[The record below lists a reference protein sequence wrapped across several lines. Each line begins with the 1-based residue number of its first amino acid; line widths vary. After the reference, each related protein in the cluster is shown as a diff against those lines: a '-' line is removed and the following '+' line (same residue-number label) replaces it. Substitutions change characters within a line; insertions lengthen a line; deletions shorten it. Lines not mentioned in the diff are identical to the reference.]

1 MNFILN
7 NPVKKYFSTWFWL
20 IHLVA
25 FIIALFFFKFEN
37 EKIYPN
43 YSQKNVLLN
52 TFHEEDSIYHSKV
65 SLDTSSSSLK
75 LNYTLSKELNEPFA
89 GFYFHKSNKD
99 SFFDFSKFDQIKV
112 YIKSDKGKRIPFYLT
127 LNESSFTTPNEVFS
141 NLPLCCII
149 NYTKEG
155 WYVLN
160 KKDFEIPSWW
170 LRDYGLKKS
179 EVFDIDYSRVN
190 YLMLYSCQILSP
202 GITDEIE
209 IKSIQFCNSNT
220 KLYFGFIFFIC
231 LFNLV
236 YFLFYKNKKKIVI
249 PYVIQEV
256 EEKKSFKNN
265 QTQIIVDLIAQNYAL
280 NDLSMD
286 WIYQKT
292 KIPKREIGNIFKNQ
306 FNTSFK
312 EYLNLIRLTES
323 KRLLKETSLSISE
336 IAYLVGYNNVTHF
349 NRVFKEKNGISPSE
363 FKEK

>member
-1 MNFILN
+1 MFG
-7 NPVKKYFSTWFWL
+7 
-20 IHLVA
+20 A
-25 FIIALFFFKFEN
+25 FFFLRFESAN
-37 EKIYPN
+37 IYP
-43 YSQKNVLLN
+43 YEHSSDILLN
-52 TFHEEDSIYHSKV
+52 TFHEDDTVKHSLVDVQNKSQ
-65 SLDTSSSSLK
+65 SLLFK
-75 LNYTLSKELNEPFA
+75 YTLHKEIKEPFA
-89 GFYFHKSNKD
+89 GIYFHQAQKD
-99 SFFDFSKFDQIKV
+99 SFFDFSSFNQIKI
-112 YIKSDKGKRIPFYLT
+112 YIKSKKGKRIPFYLT

-141 NLPLCCII
+141 NLPLFCII

-155 WYVLN
+155 WYVLDKN
-160 KKDFEIPSWW
+160 DFEIPSWW

-349 NRVFKEKNGISPSE
+349 NRVFKEKIGISPSE

>member
-1 MNFILN
+1 MFG
-7 NPVKKYFSTWFWL
+7 
-20 IHLVA
+20 A
-25 FIIALFFFKFEN
+25 FFFLRFESAN
-37 EKIYPN
+37 IYPYEN
-43 YSQKNVLLN
+43 SSDILLN
-52 TFHEEDSIYHSKV
+52 TFHEDDTVKHSLVDVQNKSQ
-65 SLDTSSSSLK
+65 SLLFK
-75 LNYTLSKELNEPFA
+75 YTLNKEIKEPFA
-89 GFYFHKSNKD
+89 GIYFHQAQKD
-99 SFFDFSKFDQIKV
+99 SFFDFSSFNQIKI
-112 YIKSDKGKRIPFYLT
+112 YIKSKKGKRIPFYLT

-141 NLPLCCII
+141 NLPLFCII

-155 WYVLN
+155 WYVLDKN
-160 KKDFEIPSWW
+160 DFEIPSWW

-349 NRVFKEKNGISPSE
+349 NRVFKEKIGISPSE